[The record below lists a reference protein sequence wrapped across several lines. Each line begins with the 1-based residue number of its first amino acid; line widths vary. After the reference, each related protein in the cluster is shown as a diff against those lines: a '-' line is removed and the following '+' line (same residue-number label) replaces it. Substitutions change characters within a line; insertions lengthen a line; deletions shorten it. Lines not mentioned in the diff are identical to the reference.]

1 MKQRFQI
8 LNDPRF
14 HLVYGVTQR
23 FSYGPSP
30 KLVRLNREGFTL
42 VPGLKRKTP
51 VYPGMLLGE
60 HPATSSL
67 PSTAKSA
74 KSRNAAYSW
83 PPPPLPRTPQKWSP
97 WTCSGRGWKAM
108 SWPSL

>member
-42 VPGLKRKTP
+42 VSGLKRKTP

-60 HPATSSL
+60 HPHRTRATSSL

-74 KSRNAAYSW
+74 KSRNAA
-83 PPPPLPRTPQKWSP
+83 
-97 WTCSGRGWKAM
+97 CF
-108 SWPSL
+108 

>member
-30 KLVRLNREGFTL
+30 KPVSYTHLTL
-42 VPGLKRKTP
+42 PTV
-51 VYPGMLLGE
+51 
-60 HPATSSL
+60 A
-67 PSTAKSA
+67 
-74 KSRNAAYSW
+74 
-83 PPPPLPRTPQKWSP
+83 
-97 WTCSGRGWKAM
+97 
-108 SWPSL
+108 

>member
-60 HPATSSL
+60 HPAPDKGDLFASIHGEISEITEVRVYIE
-67 PSTAKSA
+67 AIIV
-74 KSRNAAYSW
+74 
-83 PPPPLPRTPQKWSP
+83 
-97 WTCSGRGWKAM
+97 
-108 SWPSL
+108 